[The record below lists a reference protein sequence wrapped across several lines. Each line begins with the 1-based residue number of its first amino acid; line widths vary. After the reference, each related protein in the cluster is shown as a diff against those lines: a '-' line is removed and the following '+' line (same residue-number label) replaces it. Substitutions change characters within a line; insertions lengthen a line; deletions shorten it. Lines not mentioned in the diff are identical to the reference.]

1 MRNDFEE
8 KKESGARGT
17 HSQWGSKDVRSKQ
30 PMIVEIKAEFHMC
43 LMEPCQGASC
53 FETLPNSKTQ
63 QKEATL
69 IKEF

>member
-17 HSQWGSKDVRSKQ
+17 HSQLGSKDVRSKQ
-30 PMIVEIKAEFHMC
+30 PMIVEIKVEIRMC

-53 FETLPNSKTQ
+53 FET
-63 QKEATL
+63 
-69 IKEF
+69 